1 MKLRRLSIQ
10 RHDFVRSSLSPSI
23 QIRLQTFAAK
33 SVLFQQ
39 VTVRV
44 GHGSIFADQIRSNP
58 WMDPLYVQLWLQYD
72 IALRAFLTV
81 FFDLIVRLKFPSLLL
96 LPLLLLS
103 LYPM

>member
-81 FFDLIVRLKFPSLLL
+81 FFSI
-96 LPLLLLS
+96 
-103 LYPM
+103 